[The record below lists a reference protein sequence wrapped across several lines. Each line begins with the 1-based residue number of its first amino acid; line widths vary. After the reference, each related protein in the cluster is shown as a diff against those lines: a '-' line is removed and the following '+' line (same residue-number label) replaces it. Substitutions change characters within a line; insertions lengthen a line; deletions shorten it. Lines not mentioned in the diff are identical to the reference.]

1 MLRLF
6 YRDIIEE
13 SGFEVVGIARNG
25 EEAVSMYKQF
35 VEKPSIIIMD
45 HRMPVKNG
53 VEALKEILRFDN
65 SAMIIFASA
74 DSSVREEVLSLGA
87 CSFKQKPFDIDYLI
101 SNIDKALESSELVA
115 IS

>member
-1 MLRLF
+1 ME
-6 YRDIIEE
+6 DN
-13 SGFEVVGIARNG
+13 GFEVAGEARNG
-25 EEAVSMYKQF
+25 EEAVLKYKQF
-35 VEKPSIIIMD
+35 VKKPSIVLMD

-53 VEALKEILRFDN
+53 IDVLKEILRFDN

-74 DSSVREEVLSLGA
+74 DTSVREEALSLGA

-101 SNIDKALESSELVA
+101 SNIEKALKTSRSMV